1 MEIQTLN
8 PATPRQRQR
17 IEAFLKRNGLRI
29 DDMNYYAAALDDDGE
44 MIAGGGLKDDVIKC
58 VAVDDAHKGEAIAN
72 TLVSHLISHANQE
85 GYSCIKLF
93 TKPKN
98 RQLFES
104 LSFRLLAEAPEA
116 ILMETGIG
124 GISNTVKALKKIK
137 EESEKYKEYNKECRE
152 DSKECKEDSKECK
165 EDCKECKEDSKEC
178 KEEEKTNLNTST
190 PQHLNTSYLNTSTSQ
205 HLNTSYLN
213 TSTPHH
219 LTTTT
224 PPRGVVVMNCNPFTL
239 GHRYLIEQ
247 AAKQVKRLY
256 VMVVRE
262 DCSLFAYTERK
273 AMVEQGVADIE
284 NVSVIDGSD
293 YAISRATFPTYFL
306 KRLDDAADTQMQL
319 DLDLFRR
326 HIAPALGA
334 TVRFVGTE
342 PTDQLT
348 RRYNQLMH
356 EALTDVRE
364 IDRLA
369 KDGNAVSASRV
380 RKAMEQGDMNT
391 IRQLVPPT
399 TLPYI
404 IAHLATQ
411 ALQAELDTTPKP
423 GLVDKDN
430 NGAHRD
436 MDHALMQLSI
446 NTLHPYFMRLA
457 LLGFAD
463 TLPSHTAIRD
473 TGIEAEK
480 AMLAATNGVNTHKGA
495 LFSMGLAVV
504 AAAYE
509 EKKAAANKEEREEE
523 RKKEE
528 KGKER
533 GKEEREDS
541 QVPLKSLE
549 SLESLAPL
557 APIESLASPLSSLQL
572 TIKSLA
578 ASFPDTSGTHGSKA
592 KQLSNGTTTIK
603 GALDNAREGYEKLFA
618 EWLPFYNERRKSHD
632 AHALHKTLLRIM
644 CDLDD
649 TNIIYRTNFATAEQ
663 VKQEA
668 RALLDNFKEA
678 YAAESKEKCTS
689 TIEECAS
696 AIEEKCASAE
706 LLALKDMDH
715 RYTARNISP
724 GGAADMLSLT
734 VFIGSIQTY

>member
-8 PATPRQRQR
+8 PTTPRQRQR
-17 IEAFLKRNGLRI
+17 IEAFLKRNGLRF
-29 DDMNYYAAALDDDGE
+29 DDMHYYAAVTDDDGE
-44 MIAGGGLKDDVIKC
+44 MIAGGGLKGNVIKC

-72 TLVSHLISHANQE
+72 TLISHLIAHANEE
-85 GYSCIKLF
+85 GHSNVMLF

-116 ILMETGIG
+116 VLMETGIG
-124 GISNTVKALKKIK
+124 GINNMVEQLKKIK
-137 EESEKYKEYNKECRE
+137 EESEKYKEYNKEC
-152 DSKECKEDSKECK
+152 KEDSKECK
-165 EDCKECKEDSKEC
+165 ENSEEC

-190 PQHLNTSYLNTSTSQ
+190 SQHLNTTTPQHLNTSTPHPLNP
-205 HLNTSYLN
+205 
-213 TSTPHH
+213 STPQP

-224 PPRGVVVMNCNPFTL
+224 PLRGVVVMNCNPFTL

-247 AAKQVKRLY
+247 AAKQVERLF

-262 DCSLFAYTERK
+262 DCSLFAYAERK
-273 AMVEQGVADIE
+273 AMVEQGVAHLK
-284 NVSVIDGSD
+284 NVTVIDGSE
-293 YAISRATFPTYFL
+293 YAISQATFPTYFL
-306 KRLDDAADTQMQL
+306 KRLDDAADTQMLL

-356 EALTDVRE
+356 EVLADVRE
-364 IDRLA
+364 TARLE
-369 KDGNAVSASRV
+369 KKGNVVSASRV
-380 RKAMEQGDMNT
+380 RKAMEQGDMST

-436 MDHALMQLSI
+436 MDYALMQRSI
-446 NTLHPYFMRLA
+446 DTLHPYFVKLA
-457 LLGFAD
+457 LLGCAD
-463 TLPSHTAIRD
+463 ALPTHTSIRD
-473 TGIEAEK
+473 IGIEAER
-480 AMLAATNGVNTHKGA
+480 AMLSATNGVNTHKGA

-504 AAAYE
+504 AAAH
-509 EKKAAANKEEREEE
+509 EK
-523 RKKEE
+523 
-528 KGKER
+528 
-533 GKEEREDS
+533 DTD
-541 QVPLKSLE
+541 
-549 SLESLAPL
+549 
-557 APIESLASPLSSLQL
+557 SLQT
-572 TIKSLA
+572 TIKALA
-578 ASFPDTSGTHGSKA
+578 ASFPDTNGTHGSKA
-592 KQLSNGTTTIK
+592 KLLSMGTTAIK
-603 GALDNAREGYEKLFA
+603 GALDNAREGYEMLFA
-618 EWLPFYNERRKSHD
+618 EWLPFYIERRKERD
-632 AHALHKTLLRIM
+632 AHTLHKTLLRIM

-649 TNIIYRTNFATAEQ
+649 TNVIYRTDLATAEE

-668 RALLDNFKEA
+668 RALLDNFSEA
-678 YAAESKEKCTS
+678 
-689 TIEECAS
+689 
-696 AIEEKCASAE
+696 
-706 LLALKDMDH
+706 ALKDMDRH
-715 RYTARNISP
+715 YTTRNISP

-734 VFIGSIQTY
+734 IFIGSIQT

>member
-17 IEAFLKRNGLRI
+17 IEAFLKRNALRI
-29 DDMNYYAAALDDDGE
+29 DDMNYYAAVLDDDGE

-85 GYSCIKLF
+85 GYGCIKLF

-124 GISNTVKALKKIK
+124 GISNTVEALKKIK
-137 EESEKYKEYNKECRE
+137 EESEKYKEYNKEC
-152 DSKECKEDSKECK
+152 KEDN
-165 EDCKECKEDSKEC
+165 KECKEDSKEC
-178 KEEEKTNLNTST
+178 KEEEKTNLNTTTPQHLNTSYLNTTT
-190 PQHLNTSYLNTSTSQ
+190 PQHLNTSYLNTSTPQ
-205 HLNTSYLN
+205 HLNT
-213 TSTPHH
+213 TMQPT
-219 LTTTT
+219 
-224 PPRGVVVMNCNPFTL
+224 GCIVMNCNPFTL

-247 AAKQVKRLY
+247 AAKQVERLY
-256 VMVVRE
+256 VMVVKE

-284 NVSVIDGSD
+284 NVNVIDGSD

-306 KRLDDAADTQMQL
+306 KRLDDAADTQMLL

-356 EALTDVRE
+356 EALKDVRE
-364 IDRLA
+364 INRLE

-380 RKAMEQGDMNT
+380 RKAMEEGDMNT

-436 MDHALMQLSI
+436 MDYALMQLSI
-446 NTLHPYFMRLA
+446 NTLHPYFVRLA
-457 LLGFAD
+457 FLGFAD
-463 TLPSHTAIRD
+463 TLPSHTVIRD
-473 TGIEAEK
+473 AGIEAEK
-480 AMLAATNGVNTHKGA
+480 AMLEATNGVNTHKGA

-509 EKKAAANKEEREEE
+509 EKKAAANKEVRGKEERE
-523 RKKEE
+523 
-528 KGKER
+528 KER
-533 GKEEREDS
+533 EKEEREDS
-541 QVPLKSLE
+541 QVSLE
-549 SLESLAPL
+549 NLAPL
-557 APIESLASPLSSLQL
+557 ESLASPLSSLQL
-572 TIKSLA
+572 TIKALA

-649 TNIIYRTNFATAEQ
+649 TNVIYRTNVATAEE

-668 RALLDNFKEA
+668 RALLASFEEA
-678 YAAESKEKCTS
+678 YAAEDKEK
-689 TIEECAS
+689 CAS

-706 LLALKDMDH
+706 LLALKDMDR
-715 RYTARNISP
+715 RYTERNISP

>member
-8 PATPRQRQR
+8 PTTPRQRQR
-17 IEAFLKRNGLRI
+17 IEAFLKRNGLRF
-29 DDMNYYAAALDDDGE
+29 DDMHYYAAITDDDGE
-44 MIAGGGLKDDVIKC
+44 MIAGGGLKGNVIKC

-72 TLVSHLISHANQE
+72 TLISHLIAHANEE
-85 GYSCIKLF
+85 GHSNVMLF

-116 ILMETGIG
+116 VLMETGIG
-124 GISNTVKALKKIK
+124 GINNMVEQLKKIK
-137 EESEKYKEYNKECRE
+137 EESEKYKEYNKEC
-152 DSKECKEDSKECK
+152 KEDSKECK
-165 EDCKECKEDSKEC
+165 ENSEEC

-190 PQHLNTSYLNTSTSQ
+190 PQHLNTS
-205 HLNTSYLN
+205 
-213 TSTPHH
+213 TPQP
-219 LTTTT
+219 LITTT
-224 PPRGVVVMNCNPFTL
+224 PLRGVVVMNCNPFTL

-247 AAKQVKRLY
+247 AAKQVERLF

-262 DCSLFAYTERK
+262 DCSLFSYAERK
-273 AMVEQGVADIE
+273 AMVEQGVAHLK
-284 NVSVIDGSD
+284 NVTVIDGSE
-293 YAISRATFPTYFL
+293 YAISQATFPTYFL
-306 KRLDDAADTQMQL
+306 KRLDDAADTQMLL

-342 PTDQLT
+342 PTDRLT

-356 EALTDVRE
+356 EVLADVRE
-364 IDRLA
+364 IVRLE
-369 KDGNAVSASRV
+369 KEGNAVSASRV
-380 RKAMEQGDMNT
+380 RKAMEQGDMST

-436 MDHALMQLSI
+436 MDYALMQRSI
-446 NTLHPYFMRLA
+446 NTLHPYFVKLA
-457 LLGFAD
+457 QLGCAD
-463 TLPSHTAIRD
+463 ALPTHTSIRD
-473 TGIEAEK
+473 IGIEAEK
-480 AMLAATNGVNTHKGA
+480 AMLSATNGVNTHKGA

-504 AAAYE
+504 AAAH
-509 EKKAAANKEEREEE
+509 EE
-523 RKKEE
+523 RKIAANEE
-528 KGKER
+528 QILKER
-533 GKEEREDS
+533 NGGED
-541 QVPLKSLE
+541 VLV
-549 SLESLAPL
+549 
-557 APIESLASPLSSLQL
+557 SLQT
-572 TIKSLA
+572 TIKALA

-592 KQLSNGTTTIK
+592 KLLSKGTTAIK
-603 GALDNAREGYEKLFA
+603 GALDNAREGYEMLFA
-618 EWLPFYNERRKSHD
+618 EWLPFYIERRKEHD
-632 AHALHKTLLRIM
+632 AYTLHKTLLRIM

-649 TNIIYRTNFATAEQ
+649 TNVIYRTDLATAEE

-668 RALLDNFKEA
+668 RALLDSFSKA
-678 YAAESKEKCTS
+678 HTAEDKEKR
-689 TIEECAS
+689 IA
-696 AIEEKCASAE
+696 AE
-706 LLALKDMDH
+706 LLALKDMDK

-734 VFIGSIQTY
+734 IFIGSIQT

>member
-8 PATPRQRQR
+8 PTTPRQRQR
-17 IEAFLKRNGLRI
+17 IEAFLKRNGLRF
-29 DDMNYYAAALDDDGE
+29 DDMHYYAAITDDDGE
-44 MIAGGGLKDDVIKC
+44 MIAGGGLKGNVIKC

-72 TLVSHLISHANQE
+72 TLISHLIAHANEE
-85 GYSCIKLF
+85 GHSNVMLF

-116 ILMETGIG
+116 VLMETGIG
-124 GISNTVKALKKIK
+124 GINNTVEQLEKIK
-137 EESEKYKEYNKECRE
+137 EEGEV
-152 DSKECKEDSKECK
+152 CKENNQ
-165 EDCKECKEDSKEC
+165 EC
-178 KEEEKTNLNTST
+178 KEEEKTNLDITT
-190 PQHLNTSYLNTSTSQ
+190 PQHLNP
-205 HLNTSYLN
+205 
-213 TSTPHH
+213 STPQP

-224 PPRGVVVMNCNPFTL
+224 PLRGVVVMNCNPFTL

-247 AAKQVKRLY
+247 AAKQVERLF

-262 DCSLFAYTERK
+262 DCSLFAYAERK
-273 AMVEQGVADIE
+273 AMVEQGVAHLK
-284 NVSVIDGSD
+284 NVTVIDGSE
-293 YAISRATFPTYFL
+293 YAISQATFPTYFL
-306 KRLDDAADTQMQL
+306 KRLDDAADTQMLL

-356 EALTDVRE
+356 EVLADVRE
-364 IDRLA
+364 TARLE
-369 KDGNAVSASRV
+369 KEGNAVSASRV
-380 RKAMEQGDMNT
+380 RKAMEQGDMST

-436 MDHALMQLSI
+436 MDYALMQRSI
-446 NTLHPYFMRLA
+446 DTLHPYFVKLA
-457 LLGFAD
+457 LLGCAD
-463 TLPSHTAIRD
+463 ALPTHTSIRD
-473 TGIEAEK
+473 IGIEAEK
-480 AMLAATNGVNTHKGA
+480 AMLSATNGVNTHKGA

-504 AAAYE
+504 AAAH
-509 EKKAAANKEEREEE
+509 EE
-523 RKKEE
+523 RKIAANEE
-528 KGKER
+528 QILKER
-533 GKEEREDS
+533 NGGED
-541 QVPLKSLE
+541 VLV
-549 SLESLAPL
+549 
-557 APIESLASPLSSLQL
+557 SLQT
-572 TIKSLA
+572 TIKALA
-578 ASFPDTSGTHGSKA
+578 ASFPDTNGTHGSKA
-592 KQLSNGTTTIK
+592 KLLSKGTTAIK
-603 GALDNAREGYEKLFA
+603 GALDNAREGYEMLFA
-618 EWLPFYNERRKSHD
+618 EWLPFYIERRKERD
-632 AHALHKTLLRIM
+632 AHTLHKTLLRIM

-649 TNIIYRTNFATAEQ
+649 TNVIYRTDLATAEE

-668 RALLDNFKEA
+668 RALLDSFAEA
-678 YAAESKEKCTS
+678 
-689 TIEECAS
+689 
-696 AIEEKCASAE
+696 
-706 LLALKDMDH
+706 ALKDMDR

-734 VFIGSIQTY
+734 AFIGSIQT

>member
-124 GISNTVKALKKIK
+124 GISNTVKALKKT
-137 EESEKYKEYNKECRE
+137 
-152 DSKECKEDSKECK
+152 KEDGE
-165 EDCKECKEDSKEC
+165 
-178 KEEEKTNLNTST
+178 
-190 PQHLNTSYLNTSTSQ
+190 
-205 HLNTSYLN
+205 
-213 TSTPHH
+213 
-219 LTTTT
+219 
-224 PPRGVVVMNCNPFTL
+224 RGVVVMNCNPFTL

-247 AAKQVKRLY
+247 AAKQVERLY

-284 NVSVIDGSD
+284 NVTVIDGSD

-306 KRLDDAADTQMQL
+306 KRLDDAADTQMLL

-364 IDRLA
+364 IERLT

-446 NTLHPYFMRLA
+446 NTLHPYFVRLA

-509 EKKAAANKEEREEE
+509 EKKAAANKEERG
-523 RKKEE
+523 KE
-528 KGKER
+528 KER
-533 GKEEREDS
+533 GKEREKREDS
-541 QVPLKSLE
+541 QVPLESPALLASPAPLE
-549 SLESLAPL
+549 NLESLAPL
-557 APIESLASPLSSLQL
+557 EHLAPLESLASPLSSLQL

-578 ASFPDTSGTHGSKA
+578 ASFPDTSDTHGSKA
-592 KQLSNGTTTIK
+592 KLLSNGTTTIK

-649 TNIIYRTNFATAEQ
+649 TNVIYRTDFATAEQ

-668 RALLDNFKEA
+668 RALLDNFAEA
-678 YAAESKEKCTS
+678 YAAESKEKC
-689 TIEECAS
+689 
-696 AIEEKCASAE
+696 ASAE
-706 LLALKDMDH
+706 LLAIKDMDR